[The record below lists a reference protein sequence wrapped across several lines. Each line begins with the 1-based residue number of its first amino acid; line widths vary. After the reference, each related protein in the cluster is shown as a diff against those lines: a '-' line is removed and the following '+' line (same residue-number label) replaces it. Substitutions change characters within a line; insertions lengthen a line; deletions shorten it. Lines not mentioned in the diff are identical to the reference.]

1 MVSLNPN
8 PPQAFPF
15 FDPFNMEDPNKKVR
29 KPYTITKSRENW
41 TDHEHDKFLEA
52 LHLFD
57 RDWKK
62 IEAFV
67 GSKTVIQIRSHAQ
80 KYFMKVQ
87 KNGTSEHVPPP
98 RPKRKA
104 AHPYPQKAS
113 KNALTLSKVTRPLQ
127 SSSAL
132 SESSYIY
139 RPDSSSVLRTTVS
152 SVPLPSWGY
161 NVTPPVGLPQ
171 VTKDDMVLSKQV
183 NPFNYCHSSSN
194 ESTPRAW
201 PSSKQTDQQ
210 GDHRQPII
218 EMPDFAQVYSF
229 IGSVFDPNATNHLQT
244 LQQMDP
250 IKVKTV
256 LLLMRNLSSNL
267 RSPEFENERKMLSM
281 YNASSERTKSSN
293 RHSQSFTDRSKSAIL
308 SA

>member
-8 PPQAFPF
+8 PPQTFHF
-15 FDPFNMEDPNKKVR
+15 FDPFHMEDQSKKVR

-41 TDHEHDKFLEA
+41 TDQEHDKFLEA
-52 LHLFD
+52 LHLFE

-67 GSKTVIQIRSHAQ
+67 GSKTIRSHAQ
-80 KYFMKVQ
+80 KYFMKIQ

-113 KNALTLSKVTRPLQ
+113 KNSPTISQVARPFQ

-132 SESSYIY
+132 SESSNIY
-139 RPDSSSVLRTTVS
+139 RPDSSSVLRTPVS

-161 NVTPPVGLPQ
+161 NVAPPI
-171 VTKDDMVLSKQV
+171 DDMVVVIQQA
-183 NPFNYCHSSSN
+183 NPFSYCYSSSN
-194 ESTPRAW
+194 ESTPRGW
-201 PSSKQTDQQ
+201 PSSKESDQ
-210 GDHRQPII
+210 GKSII
-218 EMPDFAQVYSF
+218 VMPDFAQVYRF

-244 LQQMDP
+244 LKQMNP
-250 IKVKTV
+250 INVKTV
-256 LLLMRNLSSNL
+256 LLSMRNLSTNL
-267 RSPEFENERKMLSM
+267 RSPEFENERRLLSL
-281 YNASSERTKSSN
+281 YNANLEKGKSGSHHRN
-293 RHSQSFTDRSKSAIL
+293 QPLSDRSESAVL
-308 SA
+308 YA

>member
-1 MVSLNPN
+1 MDYQNN
-8 PPQAFPF
+8 
-15 FDPFNMEDPNKKVR
+15 KVR

-41 TDHEHDKFLEA
+41 THLEHDK
-52 LHLFD
+52 FD

-113 KNALTLSKVTRPLQ
+113 KNALTLSQVTRPLQ

-139 RPDSSSVLRTTVS
+139 RTDSSSVLRRPVS
-152 SVPLPSWGY
+152 IVPLPSWGY
-161 NVTPPVGLPQ
+161 NVRPPVNY
-171 VTKDDMVLSKQV
+171 MVLTQQAI
-183 NPFNYCHSSSN
+183 PFNYCNSSTN
-194 ESTPRAW
+194 ESNPRAW
-201 PSSKQTDQQ
+201 PSSKQTDKADQSYA
-210 GDHRQPII
+210 IKV
-218 EMPDFAQVYSF
+218 MPDFAQVYSF
-229 IGSVFDPNATNHLQT
+229 IGSVFDPNATNHLQR
-244 LQQMDP
+244 LKQMDP
-250 IKVKTV
+250 INFQTV

-267 RSPEFENERKMLSM
+267 RSPEFVNHRRLLSS
-281 YNASSERTKSSN
+281 YNANLEKATSSSHRSPSFAERSECVV
-293 RHSQSFTDRSKSAIL
+293 L